1 MKFEKYQ
8 NKLFAKKPDF
18 LFKPAQDQIEQ
29 KVAENVI
36 YWLKK
41 SMENCKESFHKLPAS
56 SSIRFL
62 NDNCKINLSGSMSEV
77 EGH

>member
-1 MKFEKYQ
+1 MKFQKYQ
-8 NKLFAKKPDF
+8 NKLFPKKSDF

-41 SMENCKESFHKLPAS
+41 SMENCKESFPKLPAS
-56 SSIRFL
+56 SSIPFL